1 MDIETSSRFLKY
13 PPLAG
18 RLITMVILS
27 ANDCRCIVN
36 TGIQYEAGV
45 VHMTLIY
52 IVSEVVMVSG
62 DVFYIHYS

>member
-1 MDIETSSRFLKY
+1 MDIETSSRFLKF

-27 ANDCRCIVN
+27 ANDCRCVVN
-36 TGIQYEAGV
+36 TGIKYESGV
-45 VHMTLIY
+45 MPITLIY
-52 IVSEVVMVSG
+52 LVSEVTLVSG